1 MSAAYRATWSD
12 ILRFSLREMRG
23 GLAGFR
29 VFVACLALGVAAIAA
44 VGGVTAG
51 ILEQLSAKG
60 QEILG
65 ADVDIRL
72 NQRTAT
78 DLEFDYMVQN
88 SAQIARVMRLRAMA
102 RAQSNQKRTLV
113 ELKAVED
120 AYPLYGVLELS
131 DDAPRKELFEKRGD
145 TWGAVIEPTLMNQ
158 LDVQVGDVLA
168 VGDTQYQIRA
178 TIDVEPDKSNEGFQL
193 GPTLMVPY
201 QSMEDTGLVRLGS
214 LIRHHYRLRLAQT
227 ENVEAWLENLNTRF
241 PDAGWRI
248 RDRSNGAPGI
258 RRFIDQMGMFL
269 TLVGL
274 TALTVGGVGVGN
286 AVRGY
291 LESRTET
298 IATFKVLGA
307 DGGTVFRIYLAQI
320 AIIAVAAVVIG
331 LVIGTLA
338 PLFVSEALKDTLPVA
353 PAFKV
358 YPLQLLIAATY
369 GALITAVFALWPLAK
384 ARDIPAA
391 RLFRQLVS
399 PDKAWPARRFIIV
412 TVVAI
417 AGIVALA
424 IGLAENKSLAAGFVA
439 AAIGAFALL
448 RGAAVVIAWAAKRL
462 PRLKSPLARIAV
474 ANLHRPGAATAAV
487 VLSLGLGLTLFAA
500 LAAIEHNMSAEVRQ
514 RIPNEAPAFFF
525 VDIQPFEL
533 DAFRTTVLGVNG
545 TQEFRSVPSLRGP
558 VMAVN
563 GVPSDEIDA
572 DPNEAWVLRGDRGLT
587 YSVDV
592 PQGNRVVAGDWWP
605 EDYAGPP
612 LISLEEDAAKG
623 IGAKVGDTITIGV
636 LGNEITAKIA
646 NLRALDWSTFGFNFV
661 IVFAPGTLENA
672 PHTHMATVKA
682 QGPVEQTVF
691 DAVTQDFAGVSVI
704 RMKEVLT
711 SVSEVLTQISSAVRV
726 TAIVT
731 IFAGVLVLAGA
742 MAAGRRARVYDSVV
756 LKVLGATRAN
766 VLAAYL
772 IEYALLGLVTGII
785 ALALGTLAAWFVITT
800 VFDGAW
806 VTPLSTMGLTIS
818 GAILVTVGFGLVL
831 TWRVL
836 GVKAG
841 RVLATA

>member
-1 MSAAYRATWSD
+1 MSPHKATWGD
-12 ILRFSLREMRG
+12 ISRFALREMRG

-29 VFVACLALGVAAIAA
+29 VFIACLALGVAAIAA
-44 VGGVTAG
+44 VGGVTQG

-65 ADVDIRL
+65 GDVDIRL
-72 NQRTAT
+72 NQRVAS
-78 DLEFDYMVQN
+78 DEEFTYLLQN
-88 SAQIARVMRLRAMA
+88 SEQIARVMRLRAMA
-102 RAQSNQKRTLV
+102 RAESNQKRTLV

-120 AYPLYGVLELS
+120 AYPLYGTLELS
-131 DDAPRKELFEKRGD
+131 STEPRPQLFEKRGD
-145 TWGAVIEPTLMNQ
+145 IWGAVIEPTLMTQ
-158 LDVQVGDVLA
+158 LGVDIGDVLA
-168 VGDTQYQIRA
+168 VGDTRYEIRA
-178 TIDVEPDKSNEGFQL
+178 TITVEPDKSNEGFQL
-193 GPTLMVPY
+193 GPTLMVPHS
-201 QSMEDTGLVRLGS
+201 SMEETGLVRLGS
-214 LIRHHYRLRLAQT
+214 LIRHHYRLRLGS
-227 ENVEAWLENLNTRF
+227 EVDVDAWLEDLNARF

-291 LESRTET
+291 LDQRTET

-307 DGGTVFRIYLAQI
+307 DGSTVFRIYVLQI
-320 AIIAVAAVVIG
+320 AIIAAAAIVLG
-331 LVIGTLA
+331 LALGTLA
-338 PLFVSEALKDTLPVA
+338 PLFVSQALKDVLPVA
-353 PAFKV
+353 PEFKIYPVQLGLAAV
-358 YPLQLLIAATY
+358 YGL
-369 GALITAVFALWPLAK
+369 LITAVFSLWPLAK

-391 RLFRQLVS
+391 RLFRQLVA
-399 PDKAWPARRFIIV
+399 PDKSWPAQRFVIA
-412 TVVAI
+412 TGLAI
-417 AGIVALA
+417 AGIVGLA
-424 IGLAENKSLAAGFVA
+424 IGLAEDKTLAAGFVA

-448 RGAAVVIAWAAKRL
+448 RGAAVLIAWGAKRL
-462 PRLKSPLARIAV
+462 PRVRSPLARIAV

-514 RIPNEAPAFFF
+514 RIPDEAPAFFF

-533 DAFRTTVLGVNG
+533 EEFIETVASVEG
-545 TQEFRSVPSLRGP
+545 TGEFRSVPSLRGP

-563 GVPSDEIDA
+563 GVPADEIDA

-587 YSVDV
+587 YSASV

-605 EDYAGPP
+605 EDYAGAP
-612 LISLEEDAAKG
+612 LISLEEEAARG
-623 IGAKVGDTITIGV
+623 IGAKVGDTITLGV

-682 QGPVEQTVF
+682 KGDVEQAVF
-691 DAVTQDFAGVSVI
+691 DAVTAKYSGVSVI

-711 SVSEVLTQISSAVRV
+711 SVSDVLSQISSAVRV
-726 TAIVT
+726 TAVVT
-731 IFAGVLVLAGA
+731 ILAGVLVLAGA
-742 MAAGRRARVYDSVV
+742 MAAGRRARVYDSVI
-756 LKVLGATRAN
+756 LKVLGATRSN

-800 VFDGAW
+800 VFEGAW
-806 VTPLSTMGLTIS
+806 VTPFTTMGLTIT

-841 RVLATA
+841 RVLATV